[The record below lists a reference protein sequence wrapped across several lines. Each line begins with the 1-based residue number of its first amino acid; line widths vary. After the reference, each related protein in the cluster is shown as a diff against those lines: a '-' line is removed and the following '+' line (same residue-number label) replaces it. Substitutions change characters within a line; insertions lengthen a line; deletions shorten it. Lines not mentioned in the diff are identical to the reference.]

1 MVGLS
6 QTTQYAIQTLRCLA
20 SGRCPTR
27 SLADVAACSSIPR
40 PYLAKIV
47 NTLARS
53 GMVLTKR
60 GVGGGITLA
69 RSADEIT
76 LLEVVR
82 VFEGPT
88 WITHSLIDLGNAEKT
103 RRCPTQA
110 AWARIRNDI
119 ESELQHTTL
128 ADVLAPQREYATRTS
143 PSPCGCAT
151 HSCSS

>member
-20 SGRCPTR
+20 GGQCPTR

-47 NTLARS
+47 NTLSRS
-53 GMVLTKR
+53 GIVLTKR

-76 LLEVVR
+76 LLEVVC

-88 WITHSLIDLGNAEKT
+88 WIAHSLIDLGKADKT
-103 RRCPTQA
+103 RGGPTQV
-110 AWARIRNDI
+110 AWARIRDEI
-119 ESELQHTTL
+119 ESELRHTTL
-128 ADVLAPQREYATRTS
+128 ADVVPPRRGYATRPS
-143 PSPCGCAT
+143 PSPCDCTT